1 MSDSKLNNLG
11 GASSEHGFFIRS
23 VMANGNGWLL
33 YSLVV
38 TIVCSFHGFLQ
49 KKINKTIWFAKLRC
63 CRNLVL
69 RKSNIF
75 PKYFTYSFM
84 EESDLRNCSDQE
96 FRREGWTETAIIL
109 CKLNKSL

>member
-38 TIVCSFHGFLQ
+38 PFSWSIFIRAIKDHMICYNLNWP
-49 KKINKTIWFAKLRC
+49 KIK
-63 CRNLVL
+63 V
-69 RKSNIF
+69 
-75 PKYFTYSFM
+75 
-84 EESDLRNCSDQE
+84 
-96 FRREGWTETAIIL
+96 
-109 CKLNKSL
+109 

>member
-38 TIVCSFHGFLQ
+38 TIVRSFHGLLYRGSSLSTIFGIL
-49 KKINKTIWFAKLRC
+49 KKSYYAKFV
-63 CRNLVL
+63 LV
-69 RKSNIF
+69 S
-75 PKYFTYSFM
+75 T
-84 EESDLRNCSDQE
+84 
-96 FRREGWTETAIIL
+96 T
-109 CKLNKSL
+109 